1 MTSIKVIPLRGG
13 KLFLQTC
20 VSMLTSAS
28 RSFGD
33 HSGRKVVVV
42 TGASRGIGYATAK
55 KMVEAIS
62 SPTIYCTTR
71 GDAGQMTGLIRE
83 EVDNTNTNTN
93 TGLIREEVDNTKS
106 RRVKFMKMDVSDIT
120 SVVQVI
126 LHPV

>member
-1 MTSIKVIPLRGG
+1 MTSNKVIQLRGG

-83 EVDNTNTNTN
+83 EVDN
-93 TGLIREEVDNTKS
+93 RKS
-106 RRVKFMKMDVSDIT
+106 KRLKFMKMDVSDIT
-120 SVVQVI
+120 SVVQVRNYI
-126 LHPV
+126 RYNNTISGVSLSR

>member
-1 MTSIKVIPLRGG
+1 MTSKKVSQLKGS

-20 VSMLTSAS
+20 VSTTLTSAS
-28 RSFGD
+28 RSYGD

-83 EVDNTNTNTN
+83 EVDN
-93 TGLIREEVDNTKS
+93 RKS
-106 RRVKFMKMDVSDIT
+106 KRLKFMKMDVSDIT
-120 SVVQVI
+120 SVVQVRNYI
-126 LHPV
+126 RYNNTISGVSLSR

>member
-1 MTSIKVIPLRGG
+1 MTSNKVIHLRGG

-28 RSFGD
+28 RSYGD

-83 EVDNTNTNTN
+83 EVDN
-93 TGLIREEVDNTKS
+93 RKS
-106 RRVKFMKMDVSDIT
+106 KRLKFMKMDVSDIT
-120 SVVQVI
+120 SVVQVRNYI
-126 LHPV
+126 RYNNTISGVSLSR

>member
-83 EVDNTNTNTN
+83 EVDN
-93 TGLIREEVDNTKS
+93 RKS
-106 RRVKFMKMDVSDIT
+106 KRLKFMKMDVSDIT

-126 LHPV
+126 LHPVIRYNNTISGVSLSR

>member
-1 MTSIKVIPLRGG
+1 MTSNKVIQLKGG
-13 KLFLQTC
+13 KLFLQTS

-28 RSFGD
+28 RSYGD

-83 EVDNTNTNTN
+83 EVDNT
-93 TGLIREEVDNTKS
+93 KS

-126 LHPV
+126 LHPIIRYNSVSLSR

>member
-1 MTSIKVIPLRGG
+1 MTSKKVSQLKGS

-28 RSFGD
+28 RGYGD

-83 EVDNTNTNTN
+83 EVDN
-93 TGLIREEVDNTKS
+93 RKS
-106 RRVKFMKMDVSDIT
+106 KRLKFMKMDVSDIT
-120 SVVQVI
+120 SVVQVRNYI
-126 LHPV
+126 RYNNTISGDSLSR

>member
-1 MTSIKVIPLRGG
+1 
-13 KLFLQTC
+13 
-20 VSMLTSAS
+20 MLTSAS
-28 RSFGD
+28 RGYGD

-83 EVDNTNTNTN
+83 EVDNT
-93 TGLIREEVDNTKS
+93 KS

-126 LHPV
+126 LHPIIRYNSTISGVSLSR

>member
-1 MTSIKVIPLRGG
+1 MTCNKAIQLRGG

-28 RSFGD
+28 RSYGD

-83 EVDNTNTNTN
+83 EGDN
-93 TGLIREEVDNTKS
+93 RKS
-106 RRVKFMKMDVSDIT
+106 KRLKFMKMDVSDIT
-120 SVVQVI
+120 SVVQVRNYI
-126 LHPV
+126 RYNTISGVSLSR

>member
-1 MTSIKVIPLRGG
+1 MTSNKAIQLRGG

-83 EVDNTNTNTN
+83 EVDN
-93 TGLIREEVDNTKS
+93 RKS
-106 RRVKFMKMDVSDIT
+106 KRLKFMKMDVSDIT
-120 SVVQVI
+120 SVVQVRNYI
-126 LHPV
+126 RCINTISGVFLSR

>member
-1 MTSIKVIPLRGG
+1 MTCNKAIQLRGG

-20 VSMLTSAS
+20 VSTTLTSAS
-28 RSFGD
+28 RSYGD

-83 EVDNTNTNTN
+83 EVDNK
-93 TGLIREEVDNTKS
+93 KS
-106 RRVKFMKMDVSDIT
+106 KRLKFMKMDVSDIT
-120 SVVQVI
+120 SVVQVRNYI
-126 LHPV
+126 RYNNTISGVSLSR

>member
-28 RSFGD
+28 RSYGD

-83 EVDNTNTNTN
+83 EVDN
-93 TGLIREEVDNTKS
+93 RKS
-106 RRVKFMKMDVSDIT
+106 KRLKFMKMDVSDIT
-120 SVVQVI
+120 SVVQVRNYI
-126 LHPV
+126 RYNTISGVSLSR

>member
-83 EVDNTNTNTN
+83 EVDN
-93 TGLIREEVDNTKS
+93 RKS
-106 RRVKFMKMDVSDIT
+106 KRLKFMKMDVSDIT
-120 SVVQVI
+120 SVVQVRNYI
-126 LHPV
+126 RYNTISGVSLSR

>member
-1 MTSIKVIPLRGG
+1 MTSNKAIQLRGG
-13 KLFLQTC
+13 KLFRQTC

-28 RSFGD
+28 RSYGD
-33 HSGRKVVVV
+33 HSGRKVVVI

-83 EVDNTNTNTN
+83 EVDN
-93 TGLIREEVDNTKS
+93 RKS
-106 RRVKFMKMDVSDIT
+106 KRLKFMKMDVSDIT
-120 SVVQVI
+120 SVVQVRNYI
-126 LHPV
+126 RYNTISGVSLSR

>member
-1 MTSIKVIPLRGG
+1 MTSKKVSQLKGS

-28 RSFGD
+28 RSYGD

-83 EVDNTNTNTN
+83 EVDNK
-93 TGLIREEVDNTKS
+93 KS
-106 RRVKFMKMDVSDIT
+106 KRLKFMKMDVSDIT
-120 SVVQVI
+120 SVVQVRNYI
-126 LHPV
+126 RYNNTISGVSLSR

>member
-1 MTSIKVIPLRGG
+1 MTSNKVIQLRGG

-28 RSFGD
+28 RSYGD

-83 EVDNTNTNTN
+83 EVDN
-93 TGLIREEVDNTKS
+93 RKS
-106 RRVKFMKMDVSDIT
+106 KRLKFMKMDVSDIT
-120 SVVQVI
+120 SVVQVRNYI
-126 LHPV
+126 RYNNTISGVSLSR

>member
-1 MTSIKVIPLRGG
+1 MTSNKVIQLRGG

-28 RSFGD
+28 RSYGD

-83 EVDNTNTNTN
+83 EVDN
-93 TGLIREEVDNTKS
+93 RKS
-106 RRVKFMKMDVSDIT
+106 KRLKFMKMDVSDIT
-120 SVVQVI
+120 SVVQVSNYI
-126 LHPV
+126 LYNNTISDVSLSR

>member
-1 MTSIKVIPLRGG
+1 MTSNKVIQLRGG

-33 HSGRKVVVV
+33 HSGRKVVVI

-83 EVDNTNTNTN
+83 EVDN
-93 TGLIREEVDNTKS
+93 RKS
-106 RRVKFMKMDVSDIT
+106 KRLKFMKMDVSDIT
-120 SVVQVI
+120 SVVQVRNYI
-126 LHPV
+126 RYNTISGVSLSR

>member
-1 MTSIKVIPLRGG
+1 MTSNKAIQLRGG
-13 KLFLQTC
+13 KLFRQTC

-42 TGASRGIGYATAK
+42 TGASRGIGYTTAK

-83 EVDNTNTNTN
+83 EVDN
-93 TGLIREEVDNTKS
+93 RKS
-106 RRVKFMKMDVSDIT
+106 KRLKFMKMDVSDIT
-120 SVVQVI
+120 SVVQVRNYI
-126 LHPV
+126 RYNNTISGVSLSR

>member
-1 MTSIKVIPLRGG
+1 MTSNKVIHLRGG
-13 KLFLQTC
+13 KLFRQTC
-20 VSMLTSAS
+20 VSILTSAS
-28 RSFGD
+28 RSYGD

-83 EVDNTNTNTN
+83 EVDN
-93 TGLIREEVDNTKS
+93 RKS
-106 RRVKFMKMDVSDIT
+106 KRLKFMKMDVSDIT
-120 SVVQVI
+120 SVVQVRNYI
-126 LHPV
+126 RCINTISGVSLSR

>member
-28 RSFGD
+28 RSYGD

-83 EVDNTNTNTN
+83 EVDN
-93 TGLIREEVDNTKS
+93 RKS
-106 RRVKFMKMDVSDIT
+106 KRLKFMKMDVSDIT
-120 SVVQVI
+120 SVVQVRNYI
-126 LHPV
+126 RYNNTISGVSLSR